1 MAALQHE
8 ENILSSKKTSSTS
21 IATHLG
27 LGVKQEPGTLHKRL
41 LRMQKNPCYNKAR
54 RTDLYKDSNIRKA
67 RKTRPVESHLAE
79 GLYLSLQTRLPLQGL
94 GWELSCQKQPQTV
107 TSGQQKLYK
116 GHCKCSFQTRPSPS
130 YL

>member
-1 MAALQHE
+1 MAALQSE
-8 ENILSSKKTSSTS
+8 ENTLSSKKTSSTG

-27 LGVKQEPGTLHKRL
+27 LGAKQELDTLHKRL
-41 LRMQKNPCYNKAR
+41 LRMKKIPCYKAR

-67 RKTRPVESHLAE
+67 RKTRPGESHLAE
-79 GLYLSLQTRLPLQGL
+79 GLYLSLQTRLPSQGL
-94 GWELSCQKQPQTV
+94 GWELSCENQPQTV

-116 GHCKCSFQTRPSPS
+116 SHCKCSFQTSPSPS